1 MFLWRD
7 TFPPGFGGIFL
18 ICLCYKFAQV
28 GPASYA
34 CLIQT
39 FWLRP
44 SFQVFKFDRYKGRG
58 SVIFEKGNMNR
69 IMQVLEDGKISLTSM
84 FSSKHVKPFREE
96 AASWTV
102 KLNEIS
108 GVIEQVSCI

>member
-1 MFLWRD
+1 
-7 TFPPGFGGIFL
+7 
-18 ICLCYKFAQV
+18 
-28 GPASYA
+28 
-34 CLIQT
+34 
-39 FWLRP
+39 
-44 SFQVFKFDRYKGRG
+44 
-58 SVIFEKGNMNR
+58 MNR

-84 FSSKHVKPFREE
+84 FSSKRVKPFREE